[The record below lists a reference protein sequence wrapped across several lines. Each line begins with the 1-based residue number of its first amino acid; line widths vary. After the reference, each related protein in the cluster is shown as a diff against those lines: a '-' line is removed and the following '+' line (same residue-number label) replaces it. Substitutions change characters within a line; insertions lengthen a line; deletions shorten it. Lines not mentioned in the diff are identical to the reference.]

1 MELKLAEL
9 IKVILIGIIEG
20 VTEWLPISSTGHM
33 LLFDAFVPLE
43 MSENFKE
50 MFFVVIQLGAIMA
63 VVVMFRKKLFPF
75 SVADKKLRINNE
87 ITAMWFKVIAGCLP
101 AAVLGLIFDDF
112 LEKHFGNAFTIALM
126 LIIYGIAFIFVENRN
141 KNSSPKIN
149 SIAKI
154 DYKTAIIIGFFQAL
168 SMIPGTSRSGATI
181 IGALL
186 IGVSRTT
193 AAEFTFFLA
202 IPTMLGASALKILKF
217 GLDFIGAEILVL
229 IIGMVVAFA
238 VSLFVIKFLMEY
250 VRKHDFKVFGY
261 YRIVLGALVILA
273 SLISSKI

>member
-1 MELKLAEL
+1 MELGLI

-20 VTEWLPISSTGHM
+20 ITEWLPISSTGHM
-33 LLFDAFVPLE
+33 LLFDAFIPLE
-43 MSENFKE
+43 MSEDFKE

-75 SVADKKLRINNE
+75 SVADKKLQIKKS
-87 ITAMWFKVIAGCLP
+87 IIMMWVKVVVGCLP
-101 AAVLGLIFDDF
+101 AAVLGLMFDDF
-112 LEKHFGNAFTIALM
+112 LEEHFGNAFTIALM
-126 LIIYGIAFIFVENRN
+126 LVIYGIAFILVENRN

-154 DYKTAIIIGFFQAL
+154 DYKTAIIIGLFQAL

-186 IGVSRTT
+186 IGVSRTA

-202 IPTMLGASALKILKF
+202 VPTMLGASALKILKF
-217 GLDFIGAEILVL
+217 GLDFTGAEIAVL
-229 IIGMVVAFA
+229 IIGMTVAFA
-238 VSLFVIKFLMEY
+238 VSLFAIKFLMEY
-250 VRKHDFKVFGY
+250 VKKHDFKVFGW
-261 YRIVLGALVILA
+261 YRIVLGVLVILA
-273 SLISSKI
+273 SLISNKI

>member
-63 VVVMFRKKLFPF
+63 VVVMFWKKLFPF

-112 LEKHFGNAFTIALM
+112 LEEHFGNAFTIAHM

-154 DYKTAIIIGFFQAL
+154 DYKTAIIIGLFQAL

-186 IGVSRTT
+186 IGVSRTA

-202 IPTMLGASALKILKF
+202 VPTMLGASALKILKF
-217 GLDFIGAEILVL
+217 GLDFTGAEILVL

-273 SLISSKI
+273 SLISSRI